1 MLKINYNILNIALR
15 QLTNRKRQTILTVSG
30 IGVGVMVLISAVS
43 LMDGLLQGFIDK
55 IVNIAPHIVVSGE
68 KIKPTV
74 RDTLV
79 EAGGKTYI
87 NFIKNVE
94 RRDEEI
100 IKNYPG
106 IINIIRSESIITVA
120 APVVSENVI
129 AKFGTLSQ
137 PLEIFGIKPEEQDKI
152 VKFSENMLSGRFSD
166 LGKTPDGIM
175 MGSTA
180 AGDFSVRA
188 GDKLQLVSTEG
199 NVFTVKVLGIFS
211 TGINDI
217 DNNAYINLRLAQ
229 NIGGYPAD
237 EVTQLY
243 LRVSD
248 LPNDAAAAR
257 AIEKQTNYRAKTWEE
272 TAASVIA
279 LYRMISM
286 MVYFLVFFVILVAGF
301 GVANVLITNVL
312 EKYRDIAILKSIGFK
327 KSEITGIYIL
337 QGMIVAVIGALIGCI
352 LGFILIEILGSIRT
366 TPSQTGA
373 IRSDR
378 LQMGRSPWYFILAS
392 SFALIVSLIASIG
405 PSRGASKVNPVE
417 ILRGER

>member
-180 AGDFSVRA
+180 TGDFSVRA

-248 LPNDAAAAR
+248 LPKDAAAAR

-301 GVANVLITNVL
+301 GVSNVLITNVL